1 MRERHAATVFSP
13 LITTVFHICQNIEI
27 NDKVLGRIDTDV
39 LYLIWKERSRAE
51 FIAIIWSFYK

>member
-51 FIAIIWSFYK
+51 FIAII